1 MNQST
6 RHKLL
11 VALAAFLISQ
21 ACAAAALSTRQAA
34 KIGERCWSDVRTLS
48 DDAMEGRR
56 AGTPGHRRAAEFV
69 AAQFNQAKLQPGGEG
84 GYFQAVQLESRQ
96 IVEQNASLALVGPVG
111 KVPLELGK
119 DAILLLRGAYA
130 E

>member
-48 DDAMEGRR
+48 DDGMEGRR

-69 AAQFNQAKLQPGGEG
+69 AAQFQQAKLDPGGDG
-84 GYFQAVQLESRQ
+84 GYFQPVQLESRQ
-96 IVEQNASLALVGPVG
+96 ITEAGSDRKSVV
-111 KVPLELGK
+111 
-119 DAILLLRGAYA
+119 
-130 E
+130 